1 MPTQTILIVEDNI
14 LNMEL
19 ATDVL
24 EHVGYA
30 VRQAATAEMGI
41 AEALRLPPDLILMDV
56 ALPGMDGVTATRQ
69 LKQHPQTRSIPIVFL
84 TSHAMRGDQ
93 DRALAAGGAL
103 YLTKPLDTRTL
114 AGTLEAVLTGWENTI
129 GQEKTP

>member
-1 MPTQTILIVEDNI
+1 MPMQTILIVEDNI

-24 EHVGYA
+24 EHVGYT
-30 VRQAATAEMGI
+30 VRQAATAEIGL
-41 AEALRLPPDLILMDV
+41 AEALRLPPDLILMDI
-56 ALPGMDGVTATRQ
+56 ALPGMDGVTMTYE
-69 LKQHPQTRSIPIVFL
+69 LKQHQQTRSIPIVFL

-93 DRALAAGGAL
+93 ERALAAGGTL

-114 AGTLEAVLTGWENTI
+114 AGTLKAVLAGRE
-129 GQEKTP
+129 QTP